1 MMKKCYLVK
10 NIRKSG
16 YSETVEKLCEEF
28 NLKRINGNNL
38 QIETTTWNALVLR
51 YLIYRNN
58 KVHKEKVKLK
68 RFRALEIIRED
79 EMNIRL
85 LQEEIDELKDKY
97 KYMRL

>member
-28 NLKRINGNNL
+28 NPKRVNNNNL

-68 RFRALEIIRED
+68 RFRVLEIIRED

-85 LQEEIDELKDKY
+85 LQEEIKELKDKY
-97 KYMRL
+97 KDMRL